1 MTLGSPR
8 KSKSIALNTIKDE
21 SLGSKGECDEKMSDG
36 EVARF
41 ARKFKKHMKFKKYK
55 KSKENAKKME
65 QFNGK
70 IKCKRQKER
79 QECKKGPWGW
89 VLQVWGKDALC
100 HRMSL
105 KKK

>member
-1 MTLGSPR
+1 MN
-8 KSKSIALNTIKDE
+8 SIKE
-21 SLGSKGECDEKMSDG
+21 KSLGFEVEGDLKMSDG

-41 ARKFKKHMKFKKYK
+41 VRKSKKYMKFRKYKK

-79 QECKKGPWGW
+79 QNGQKGP
-89 VLQVWGKDALC
+89 
-100 HRMSL
+100 
-105 KKK
+105 